1 MKNLTSNEN
10 KIIYWAIAIVVILG
24 AIFYWHTVRLNTL
37 RNVAKTNTVP
47 ASTYNDLLASNNQF
61 SQAEATLNAIPVG
74 TADYQ
79 IAASARKMYE
89 EALKTATSTDQM
101 ALISYKIARAA
112 EKSRDYTAAISM
124 YKGIIQNQ
132 QYQPI
137 VRSYAAT
144 HLAGVYYEFHD
155 AKIKTLTFQDEPF
168 ASMYVATSTSLSY
181 RHLFEYASSLYP
193 IGLSESTLASLY
205 AGDVV
210 RLYAASSSPSAQI
223 VNVKMNLINQ
233 KFVSID
239 MDMIR
244 MKADPN
250 ATFDIPETLQWEGL
264 AKSQLSQ
271 LGKWPALDTEDTFKS
286 AITMSAQ
293 QLGRPMTGSVLYY
306 AEFLANMYGNKRAT
320 DIQADLAYIYN
331 GGYTKDDDIAI
342 YLRNEESNYFNRK
355 ASFVKLATIDPK
367 FKAYLISLG
376 WKTSDFQ

>member
-1 MKNLTSNEN
+1 
-10 KIIYWAIAIVVILG
+10 
-24 AIFYWHTVRLNTL
+24 
-37 RNVAKTNTVP
+37 
-47 ASTYNDLLASNNQF
+47 
-61 SQAEATLNAIPVG
+61 
-74 TADYQ
+74 
-79 IAASARKMYE
+79 
-89 EALKTATSTDQM
+89 
-101 ALISYKIARAA
+101 
-112 EKSRDYTAAISM
+112 
-124 YKGIIQNQ
+124 
-132 QYQPI
+132 
-137 VRSYAAT
+137 
-144 HLAGVYYEFHD
+144 
-155 AKIKTLTFQDEPF
+155 
-168 ASMYVATSTSLSY
+168 
-181 RHLFEYASSLYP
+181 
-193 IGLSESTLASLY
+193 
-205 AGDVV
+205 
-210 RLYAASSSPSAQI
+210 
-223 VNVKMNLINQ
+223 
-233 KFVSID
+233 
-239 MDMIR
+239 MIR